1 MKRGTLWLIP
11 TLLAPGPPEAVV
23 PAAVLAVT
31 RRLTFFIAENE
42 KTARRYLKAAGTSVP
57 LNDLEF
63 AVLNKH
69 TRPGEVPALCAPL
82 LEGRDAGLISE
93 AGMPGIAD
101 PGAAVTAWCHQNGIT
116 VKPLTGPSS
125 ILLAL
130 TASGFNGQHFTFHG
144 YLPIDASARKKYLKK
159 LERSA
164 EDEGISQIFME
175 TPFRNDKL
183 LNDLLHVCRPS
194 THLCIARDITGDT
207 EFVKT
212 APLSYWK
219 KQKPTLHKHPAIFVL
234 GKF

>member
-11 TLLAPGPPEAVV
+11 TLLAPGPPEAVI
-23 PAAVLAVT
+23 PAAALATT
-31 RRLTFFIAENE
+31 RRLSFFIAENE
-42 KTARRYLKAAGTSVP
+42 KTARRYLKAAGTSVA

-69 TRPGEVPALCAPL
+69 TPPEDVPALCAPL

-93 AGMPGIAD
+93 AGMPGVAD
-101 PGAAVTAWCHQNGIT
+101 PGAAVAAWCHQNGIT

-130 TASGFNGQHFTFHG
+130 AASGFNGQQFTFHG
-144 YLPIDASARKKYLKK
+144 YLPIDGRERKKSLKQ

-164 EDEGISQIFME
+164 EEEGFSQIFME

-183 LNDLLHVCRPS
+183 LNDLLNVCRPG

-207 EFVKT
+207 ELIKT
-212 APLSYWK
+212 APLSFWK
-219 KQKPTLHKHPAIFVL
+219 KQKPVLRKHPAIFIL